1 MSESVS
7 VPGPVGELEAIV
19 DETIAATTVAVLCH
33 PHSEYGGSMHDGVLQ
48 IMVDALVPLGI
59 NCVRFNFRGVGRS
72 IGQIDGGA
80 GEIQDVIKVA
90 EWAKSRWPDLKL
102 ILGGYSFGAAMSLIA
117 ASKIEDSVDK
127 LILIAPPIQMMESDG
142 ALSIDSCV
150 IVGGRDTI
158 VSASAAAQ
166 YFGSQLKV
174 LPQADHFFAGS
185 GAEITELIQ
194 EFINGT
200 A

>member
-7 VPGPVGELEAIV
+7 VPGPAGELETIV
-19 DETIAATTVAVLCH
+19 DEMSDATTVAVLSH

-48 IMVDALVPLGI
+48 IMVDTLAPLGI
-59 NCVRFNFRGVGRS
+59 NCVRFNFRGVGLS
-72 IGQIDGGA
+72 SGQFDYGT
-80 GEIQDVIKVA
+80 GEIQDVIAVA
-90 EWAKSRWPDLKL
+90 QWAKSRWPGLKL

-117 ASKIEDSVDK
+117 ASKMEDKVDK
-127 LILIAPPIQMMESDG
+127 LILIAPPIQMMASDG

-166 YFGSQLKV
+166 YFGAQLKV
-174 LPQADHFFAGS
+174 LPQADHFFSGA
-185 GAEITELIQ
+185 GAEITKLIQ
-194 EFINGT
+194 EFLNGT
-200 A
+200 S